1 MEFSIWL
8 WILSFL
14 PIVILLLGISYF
26 NFSTQKTASVSLVVT
41 IILAINFF
49 KVEVEYLFISL
60 GKGGALALYIILIV
74 AGAILLYNT
83 VELAG
88 AFNSIKRF
96 IGRITK
102 DRALQILVLSWAVA
116 PFIQG
121 VSGFGVPVAV
131 IGSLLVGMDFKPVLA
146 ITAVLIGHSWAIGFG
161 SMGSSF
167 YALGLVT
174 GLEINRLAVITAL
187 LFMIPIILTGLSVI
201 HLYHKEQ
208 EVEFPKH
215 ILKYI
220 IGVGG
225 LMALVKVL
233 LSYIE
238 LPHLGALL
246 AGLAGSLLFMLI
258 FSIVNKGAENEMKL
272 EDNKMMSPLTAIT
285 PYLGLVFLVL
295 SFQLPV
301 VKARLPEFVISFDF
315 PGFITGLG
323 YQVEAEMNYGAI
335 DLFSHPV
342 IFLCLSALFA
352 SILFLK
358 LDYLQKPFRIITA
371 SFNQAL
377 SSASSILL
385 LMLMALVM
393 NDAGMLYLF
402 ADGLVEIT
410 GRFFPFFSPFI
421 GVLGAFLTGSTTSS
435 NVLFGS
441 LQLRAAEII
450 SISPYLL
457 VATQA
462 VGASLGSAVAPAKI
476 LIGIATVGSVAD
488 GKEGVILNKAAY
500 YTLLIS
506 LFLGVVVYLLLQI
519 I

>member
-1 MEFSIWL
+1 MEFNIWL
-8 WILSFL
+8 WMLSFL
-14 PIVILLLGISYF
+14 PIITLLLGISYF
-26 NFSTQKTASVSLVVT
+26 NISTQKTASISLVIT
-41 IILAINFF
+41 IVLAINFF
-49 KVEVEYLFISL
+49 KVESEYLFISV
-60 GKGGALALYIILIV
+60 GKGGALALYIILIIT
-74 AGAILLYNT
+74 GAILLYNT

-88 AFNSIKRF
+88 AFKSIKKF
-96 IGRITK
+96 ISQITK
-102 DRALQILVLSWAVA
+102 DRALQLLVLSWAVA

-131 IGSLLVGMDFKPVLA
+131 VGSLLVGMGFKPVLA

-187 LFMIPIILTGLSVI
+187 LFFIPIILTALAVI
-201 HLYHKEQ
+201 HLYHKERR
-208 EVEFPKH
+208 VEFPKY
-215 ILKYI
+215 IIKYI
-220 IGVGG
+220 IGIGS
-225 LMALVKVL
+225 LMALVKIVV
-233 LSYIE
+233 SYFK

-246 AGLAGSLLFMLI
+246 AGLVGSFLFVLI
-258 FSIVNKGAENEMKL
+258 LKLKKGAEVEKQKAS
-272 EDNKMMSPLTAIT
+272 DTKIMSPVIAIA
-285 PYLGLVFLVL
+285 PYLALVFSVL
-295 SFQLPV
+295 LFQLPI
-301 VKARLPEFVISFDF
+301 VKAKLPEAVISFDF

-323 YQVEAEMNYGAI
+323 YQVKAEMNYGAI

-342 IFLCLSALFA
+342 IFLCFSALLGA
-352 SILFLK
+352 VLFVR
-358 LDYLQKPFRIITA
+358 LDYLEKPFMIITA
-371 SFNQAL
+371 SFKQVL

-385 LMLMALVM
+385 LMLIALIM

-402 ADGLVEIT
+402 ANGLVEIT
-410 GRFFPFFSPFI
+410 GEFFPFFSPLI

-457 VATQA
+457 VGAQA

-476 LIGIATVGSVAD
+476 LIGIATVGVTAQ
-488 GKEGVILNKAAY
+488 GKEGIILNKAAY
-500 YTLLIS
+500 YTLLIALS
-506 LFLGVVVYLLLQI
+506 VGGLVYLLI
-519 I
+519 